1 MDDFINVQP
10 TDVVRSCVK
19 LRMAINNFQLKA
31 TNCSVNVQKY
41 DANNILIDVLNVFIN
56 DEEYSQW
63 SYDDDYIIDLV
74 LTKLGLSPASVEV
87 AVGE

>member
-1 MDDFINVQP
+1 MDDFIDVQP

-31 TNCSVNVQKY
+31 TNCTVNVQKY
-41 DANNILIDVLNVFIN
+41 DASNLLIDVLNVFIN

-63 SYDDDYIIDLV
+63 SYDDEYIINLV
-74 LTKLGLSPASVEV
+74 LTKLGMTPATVEV
-87 AVGE
+87 AVE

>member
-1 MDDFINVQP
+1 MNDYIDIQP

-19 LRMAINNFQLKA
+19 VKMNINNFQFNA

-41 DANNILIDVLNVFIN
+41 DASNILIDVVNVFIN

-63 SYDDDYIIDLV
+63 AYDDSYMIDLV
-74 LTKLGLSPASVEV
+74 LTKLGMTHTQVIVEN
-87 AVGE
+87 